1 MPWSVMKRAGF
12 AVIIL
17 AAIGAWYHF
26 TSLDGVP
33 GLVLRWIL
41 RDDTQYSAGYSD
53 SAFRAVHAGMS
64 AEEVLTTLGRPLGE
78 VWMIETKPTDKCL
91 SVSLENDRI
100 VHGCESRGV
109 MPGMLKADAANRV
122 GVITGV
128 SWLYSRS
135 PHDTHY
141 KMRVVH
147 LDRGRT
153 SDVLTGWYID

>member
-1 MPWSVMKRAGF
+1 MKKAGIVLI
-12 AVIIL
+12 ALVII
-17 AAIGAWYHF
+17 IGAWFHF
-26 TSLDGVP
+26 TSLDGVS
-33 GLVLRWIL
+33 GFVLRWVL
-41 RDDTQYSAGYSD
+41 KDDTEYAAGYSD

-64 AEEVLTTLGRPLGE
+64 AEQVLTSLGRPLGE
-78 VWMIETKPTDKCL
+78 GWMIEPKPTDKCL
-91 SVSLENDRI
+91 SVYLENDRI
-100 VHGCESRGV
+100 VHGCESRGI
-109 MPGMLKADAANRV
+109 MPGMLKADASSRV

-153 SDVLTGWYID
+153 TDVMAGWYID

>member
-1 MPWSVMKRAGF
+1 MKKAGI
-12 AVIIL
+12 ALIALVIV
-17 AAIGAWYHF
+17 GAWYHF
-26 TSLDGVP
+26 TSLDGFS
-33 GLVLRWIL
+33 GLVLKWIL
-41 RDDTQYSAGYSD
+41 TDDTEYATGYSD
-53 SAFRAVHAGMS
+53 SAFRTVHPGMS
-64 AEEVLTTLGRPLGE
+64 ADQVLTSVGRPLGE
-78 VWMIETKPTDKCL
+78 VWMIEPRRTNKCL
-91 SVSLENDRI
+91 SVYFENDRI

-109 MPGMLKADAANRV
+109 TSGMAKADANTRV

-153 SDVLTGWYID
+153 IDVLTGWYID

>member
-1 MPWSVMKRAGF
+1 MKRAGF
-12 AVIIL
+12 ALIIVIV
-17 AAIGAWYHF
+17 IGAWFHF
-26 TSLDGVP
+26 TSLDGVS
-33 GLVLRWIL
+33 GLVLRWVL
-41 RDDTQYSAGYSD
+41 RDDTVYAAGYSD

-64 AEEVLTTLGRPLGE
+64 EEQLLKSLGPPLGE
-78 VWMIETKPTDKCL
+78 VWMIQSKKTDSCL
-91 SVSLENDRI
+91 SVYFENDRV

-109 MPGMLKADAANRV
+109 VPGMPKADASRV

-128 SWLYSRS
+128 SWFYSKS

-153 SDVLTGWYID
+153 TDVLAGWYID